1 MENVTE
7 KLDFEKIWFMFQ
19 ETDKKF
25 QQSERMLTEK
35 FQETDKKFQQSER
48 MLTEKFQETDKEL
61 QELIRY
67 TREQDVKSREL
78 DSKSRDQD
86 KKVKDLNK
94 LFVNQW
100 GYLVESLVEG
110 KIVELL
116 KDRGIK
122 VQHTATNLKSFKDEA
137 EIDIIAENG
146 NEIVVIEVK
155 TTLRNDYIEEFLEK
169 LNNFKKFFPK
179 YNDNIVYGAM
189 AYLKSPENV
198 AARAKKQGLL
208 LIKATGDSARIVNT
222 KDFKPKSW

>member
-1 MENVTE
+1 MDNETKIE
-7 KLDFEKIWFMFQ
+7 KYDYETFYKSLMHTTALIEKISK

-25 QQSERMLTEK
+25 QETNLK
-35 FQETDKKFQQSER
+35 F
-48 MLTEKFQETDKEL
+48 LETDKEL

-67 TREQDVKSREL
+67 SKEQDARSRNL
-78 DSKSRDQD
+78 DSKSREQD
-86 KKVKDLNK
+86 KRVKELNK

-116 KDRGIK
+116 NDRGIK

-155 TTLRNDYIEEFLEK
+155 TTLRNDYIDEFLEK
-169 LNNFKKFFPK
+169 LNNFKKYFPK
-179 YNDNIVYGAM
+179 YRENIVYGAM
-189 AYLKSPENV
+189 AYLKSPEIV

-208 LIKATGDSARIVNT
+208 LIKATGDSARIVNP
-222 KDFKPKSW
+222 KEFKPKPW

>member
-1 MENVTE
+1 MENESKIE
-7 KLDFEKIWFMFQ
+7 KYDYEIFYKSLMHTTALIEKISKETDRKFQ
-19 ETDKKF
+19 ETNLKF

-35 FQETDKKFQQSER
+35 FQA
-48 MLTEKFQETDKEL
+48 TDKEL
-61 QELIRY
+61 HELIRY
-67 TREQDVKSREL
+67 TKEQDAKSIE
-78 DSKSRDQD
+78 QD
-86 KKVKDLNK
+86 KKVRDLNN

-116 KDRGIK
+116 NERGIK

-155 TTLRNDYIEEFLEK
+155 TTLRNDYIDEFLEK
-169 LNNFKKFFPK
+169 LTNFKKFFPK
-179 YNDNIVYGAM
+179 YRENIVYGAM

-198 AARAKKQGLL
+198 AARGKKQGLL
-208 LIKATGDSARIVNT
+208 LIKATGDRAFITNSV
-222 KDFKPKSW
+222 DFKPKTW

>member
-19 ETDKKF
+19 E
-25 QQSERMLTEK
+25 SERMLTEK
-35 FQETDKKFQQSER
+35 FQETDK
-48 MLTEKFQETDKEL
+48 KFQETDKEL

-67 TREQDVKSREL
+67 TREQDAKSRE
-78 DSKSRDQD
+78 QD

-116 KDRGIK
+116 NERGIK

-155 TTLRNDYIEEFLEK
+155 TTLRNDYIDEFLEK
-169 LNNFKKFFPK
+169 LSNFKKFFPK
-179 YNDNIVYGAM
+179 YKDNIVYGAM

-198 AARAKKQGLL
+198 SARAKKQGLL
-208 LIKATGDSARIVNT
+208 LIKATGDSARIVNA

>member
-1 MENVTE
+1 MENITE

-25 QQSERMLTEK
+25 Q
-35 FQETDKKFQQSER
+35 ETN
-48 MLTEKFQETDKEL
+48 LKFQETDKEL

-67 TREQDVKSREL
+67 TREQDAKTRE
-78 DSKSRDQD
+78 QEN
-86 KKVKDLNK
+86 KVKDLNK

-100 GYLVESLVEG
+100 GYLIESLVEG
-110 KIVELL
+110 KIVELFN
-116 KDRGIK
+116 DRGIK

-155 TTLRNDYIEEFLEK
+155 TTLRNDYVDEFLEK
-169 LNNFKKFFPK
+169 LSNFKKFFPK
-179 YNDNIVYGAM
+179 YSENIIYGAM

-198 AARAKKQGLL
+198 ASYAKKKGLL
-208 LIKATGDSARIVNT
+208 LIKATGDSAYITNS
-222 KDFKPKSW
+222 KDFKPKVW